1 MAEKQ
6 RLSESDTIILS
17 LHDRWWKK
25 VLAGEKPLEIRKT
38 RPAGKGP
45 YRVLVYVTGTGE
57 IKGEFACKD
66 FLKIPTIPETKDRE
80 VQKGNRLTRQQLKE
94 MQDREV
100 QKGSCL
106 TRQQLKEYAG
116 ESGKPLWG
124 WSVSQV
130 KEYYTPHPLSL
141 YGLKRPPQSWQY
153 YRGEDVPDIMT
164 INQLANICGHF
175 FNAELDPD
183 SEFSPNNGYNCRNSK
198 NETKEN
204 GIGCCYQWSC
214 PLENVIPADEEDC
227 KKYGLDYED
236 SEFVLVYRGKQ

>member
-17 LHDRWWKK
+17 LHDRWWGK

-57 IKGEFACKD
+57 IKGEFVCKD
-66 FLKIPTIPETKDRE
+66 FLKIPTIPEIK
-80 VQKGNRLTRQQLKE
+80 
-94 MQDREV
+94 DREV

-106 TRQQLKEYAG
+106 TGQQLKEYAG

-124 WSVSQV
+124 WYVSQA

-164 INQLANICGHF
+164 INQVANICGHF
-175 FNAELDPD
+175 FNAELDP
-183 SEFSPNNGYNCRNSK
+183 
-198 NETKEN
+198 ET
-204 GIGCCYQWSC
+204 
-214 PLENVIPADEEDC
+214 LEVIE
-227 KKYGLDYED
+227 G
-236 SEFVLVYRGKQ
+236 YRGKNFTEKLRKQDKIRNL

>member
-17 LHDRWWKK
+17 LHDRWWVK

-38 RPAGKGP
+38 RPAGQGP
-45 YRVLVYVTGTGE
+45 FRVLVYVTGTGE

-66 FLKIPTIPETKDRE
+66 FLKIRTIPE
-80 VQKGNRLTRQQLKE
+80 VQSRAGLQKI
-94 MQDREV
+94 DV
-100 QKGSCL
+100 QAGSCL
-106 TRQQLKEYAG
+106 TGQQLKEYAG
-116 ESGKPLWG
+116 SSGKPLWG
-124 WSVSQV
+124 WYVSEV

-164 INQLANICGHF
+164 INQLANICGYF

-183 SEFSPNNGYNCRNSK
+183 SEFSPNNGYNCRHEGQQEK
-198 NETKEN
+198 D
-204 GIGCCYQWSC
+204 GGVGCCYQWSC

-227 KKYGLDYED
+227 KKYGLDYEE

>member
-45 YRVLVYVTGTGE
+45 FRVLVYVTGTGE
-57 IKGEFACKD
+57 IKGEFVCKD
-66 FLKIPTIPETKDRE
+66 FLKIPTIPEMQDRE
-80 VQKGNRLTRQQLKE
+80 VQKGGCLTRQQLRE

-106 TRQQLKEYAG
+106 TGQQLREYAG

-124 WSVSQV
+124 WYVSQV
-130 KEYYTPHPLSL
+130 KEYYTPHKLSL

-153 YRGEDVPDIMT
+153 YRGEDVPDVMT
-164 INQLANICGHF
+164 INQLANICGYF
-175 FNAELDPD
+175 FNAEFDPD
-183 SEFSPNNGYNCRNSK
+183 SEFSPNNGYNCRHEGQQEK
-198 NETKEN
+198 D
-204 GIGCCYQWSC
+204 GGVGCCYQWSY